1 VTRLGILLAMTL
13 PILAN
18 ASPAA
23 AADAHPTRRAHGSHV
38 HITCTT
44 LPSSNGRHRGRR
56 VAGCVAGAKKREPG
70 RTAEPGRTTEPRKI
84 TEPQVPSSAALARA
98 ATIARVLATA
108 CQNVQLMPEPAN
120 IAQVRAAVLCLINR
134 LRAQHGETPLTP
146 NAPLEHAAEA
156 HAQEMVALNYF
167 DHISP
172 SGLTPVGRVRGA
184 GYIPSTT
191 VGYVIGE
198 NLAWGTLSLATP
210 EAIVAAWSASP
221 GHLANI
227 LESQYRDTGVGVVPQ
242 VPGMLANG
250 ASGAT
255 YAQEFGVIIR

>member
-23 AADAHPTRRAHGSHV
+23 AADAHPTHRAHGSHV

-44 LPSSNGRHRGRR
+44 LPSSHGRHRDRR
-56 VAGCVAGAKKREPG
+56 IAGCVAGAKKRQL
-70 RTAEPGRTTEPRKI
+70 GRTTGSRRI
-84 TEPQVPSSAALARA
+84 TEPQVAKVPSSAALARA
-98 ATIARVLATA
+98 ATIAKVLATA
-108 CQNVQLMPEPAN
+108 CQNVLLMPEPAN
-120 IAQVRAAVLCLINR
+120 IALARAAVLCLINR
-134 LRAQHGETPLTP
+134 LRAQHGEIPLTQ
-146 NAPLEHAAEA
+146 NAPLEQAAEA

-210 EAIVAAWSASP
+210 EAIVAAWDASP

-242 VPGMLANG
+242 APGMLANG
-250 ASGAT
+250 APGAT
-255 YAQEFGVIIR
+255 YAQEFGVIIH

>member
-23 AADAHPTRRAHGSHV
+23 AADAHPTHRAHGSHV

-44 LPSSNGRHRGRR
+44 LPSSHGRHRDRR
-56 VAGCVAGAKKREPG
+56 IAGCVAGAKKRQPD
-70 RTAEPGRTTEPRKI
+70 RTTAPRRI
-84 TEPQVPSSAALARA
+84 TEPQVAKVPSSAALARA
-98 ATIARVLATA
+98 ATIAKVLGTA

-120 IAQVRAAVLCLINR
+120 IGLVRGAVLCLINR
-134 LRAQHGETPLTP
+134 LRAQHGETPLTQ
-146 NAPLEHAAEA
+146 NAPLEQAAEG

-167 DHISP
+167 AHISP
-172 SGLTPVGRVRGA
+172 SGLTPVGRVRGT

-227 LESQYRDTGVGVVPQ
+227 LESQYHDTGIGVVAQ
-242 VPGMLANG
+242 VPGTLANG
-250 ASGAT
+250 APGAT
-255 YAQEFGVIIR
+255 YAQEFGVILH

>member
-1 VTRLGILLAMTL
+1 VTRLGILVAMTM

-23 AADAHPTRRAHGSHV
+23 AADGDPTHRAHGAHV
-38 HITCTT
+38 HIICTT
-44 LPSSNGRHRGRR
+44 LPSSHGRHRDRR
-56 VAGCVAGAKKREPG
+56 VAGCVAGAKKREPV
-70 RTAEPGRTTEPRKI
+70 RTTEPRRI
-84 TEPQVPSSAALARA
+84 TEPQVAKVPSSAALARA

-120 IAQVRAAVLCLINR
+120 IALARSAVLCLINR

-146 NAPLEHAAEA
+146 NAPLEQAAEA
-156 HAQEMVALNYF
+156 HAQEMVALDYF

-184 GYIPSTT
+184 GYIPSAT

-242 VPGMLANG
+242 APGMLANG
-250 ASGAT
+250 APGAT